1 MKNLPIQIIKNLR
14 DVHENKVHEIRRMEG
29 GIEQWVHGG
38 RINAVAFEV
47 DTKVTPTLPKKVWKS
62 SLDCRCGCGA

>member
-1 MKNLPIQIIKNLR
+1 MTTASKSYVSRSPEAEVFLG
-14 DVHENKVHEIRRMEG
+14 KVLHEIRRMEA

-47 DTKVTPTLPKKVWKS
+47 ES
-62 SLDCRCGCGA
+62 SK